1 MLYFYLLRAQVILHE
16 TATVVS
22 AAARNDTSLEV
33 AGEFEDIEVERRM
46 VGYDLE
52 AFLFCMAEEAR
63 STPYEQD
70 MLHAR

>member
-33 AGEFEDIEVERRM
+33 AGDDIEVERRM

>member
-1 MLYFYLLRAQVILHE
+1 MIPYAP
-16 TATVVS
+16 
-22 AAARNDTSLEV
+22 SLEV
-33 AGEFEDIEVERRM
+33 AGDDIEVERRM